1 MKRTVYLLS
10 TLLLVGSLQS
20 CTNMSTRGYLG
31 TMAGAE
37 IGGTIGEAIGWM
49 STSRHSGPGK
59 AMLGSVIGTVA
70 GAAIGHQLA
79 TSGERKNRESYDNY
93 SGSSRYEN
101 ETNYQTGGGY
111 DNGYASNYSS
121 HKKHHTH
128 NEAKHSGYHIQNSA
142 QLSIRGLTYQDEDGD
157 GRFGRG
163 ETINV
168 IYEVTNNG
176 QTPAQV
182 ELVIDDP
189 THPNN
194 FAFSPAN
201 NVTIQPGQTIRYK
214 AKAFC
219 QSRPKTRTCD
229 LIVYAKSITHG
240 NATGTMRVKVD

>member
-1 MKRTVYLLS
+1 MKKIAYLLS
-10 TLLLVGSLQS
+10 SILLAGTLTS
-20 CTNMSTRGYLG
+20 CDNMDTRTYLG

-70 GAAIGHQLA
+70 GAVIGNQLSKPK
-79 TSGERKNRESYDNY
+79 TSTREYNDEYAYERQ
-93 SGSSRYEN
+93 G
-101 ETNYQTGGGY
+101 NYQTGGGY
-111 DNGYASNYSS
+111 ESDYTSRNYSS
-121 HKKHHTH
+121 TYKAPRTSSRRG
-128 NEAKHSGYHIQNSA
+128 NGTAYNNTGS
-142 QLSIRGLTYQDEDGD
+142 QLSIRNLTYQDEDGD